1 MSTQVALTGV
11 AKAYGPVAALNGV
24 SLTVERGELLA
35 VLGPSG
41 CGKTT
46 LLRSVAGLERLDA
59 GTIAIAGRLVAGP
72 GTHVAAHRRGAALVP
87 QDAALFPHLDV
98 AGNVGF
104 GLGRRPDAD
113 RVAEVLD
120 LVGLA
125 GLGGRMPHELS
136 GGQQQRVSVAR
147 ALAPSPQL
155 ILLDEPFSAL
165 DAALRADL
173 RDEVR
178 GALRA
183 AGATALLVTHDQGEA
198 LSMADRVAVL
208 HAGVLRQLGTPA
220 EVYETPA
227 DAWVAGFVG
236 EANLW
241 PAEPVGDG
249 TYRTPL
255 GPLAAVGRGDT
266 VLLRPE
272 RVALDADVRPDDRGG
287 GAGPDDRGGGA
298 GPDDRGGG
306 ALGVVERVDYRG
318 HDALITVR
326 VAGAPVLVRR
336 AAAAPAVGA
345 SVLVRATGPGRLLP

>member
-1 MSTQVALTGV
+1 MSQVTLTGV
-11 AKAYGPVAALNGV
+11 AKAYGRLAALAGV
-24 SLTVERGELLA
+24 SLAVERGELLA

-46 LLRSVAGLERLDA
+46 LLRSLAGLERIDA
-59 GTIAIAGRLVAGP
+59 GTIEIAGRVVAGA

-98 AGNVGF
+98 AANVGF
-104 GLGRRPDAD
+104 GLGRRPDAQ

-120 LVGLA
+120 LVGLG
-125 GLGGRMPHELS
+125 GLGRRMPHELS

-147 ALAPSPQL
+147 ALAPRPQL

-178 GALRA
+178 RALRA

-208 HAGVLRQLGTPA
+208 HGGVLRQLGAPA
-220 EVYETPA
+220 EVYDEPA

-241 PAEPVGDG
+241 PAEPAGAG
-249 TYRTPL
+249 LFATPL
-255 GPLAAVGRGDT
+255 GSIPAVGRGGT

-272 RVALDADVRPDDRGG
+272 RIALEDVAPEQAAERHVGVR
-287 GAGPDDRGGGA
+287 
-298 GPDDRGGG
+298 
-306 ALGVVERVDYRG
+306 GVVERVDYRG

-326 VAGAPVLVRR
+326 VAGGPVLARR

-345 SVLVRATGPGRLLP
+345 SVLVRATGPGRLLPG